1 MAADRFDVGQP
12 IMAADPLSS
21 GSSRLKSRLRAG
33 LPASQGETLSLAEAR
48 RIALAAQGF
57 DRPRPGDTVCIRRVR
72 RTIRQLGLIQIDC
85 VNVLVPAHYQVLFSR
100 LGPYDRR
107 LLDELLYKRREFT
120 EQWAHEASIIPMATW
135 PLLRQRMETHRV
147 RPWPFAKTMERHPE
161 YVAWVLEEVRARG
174 PLGAE
179 TLDHPPEL
187 SASLQWSWSKS
198 VPRAVLEAHFGR
210 GLLAIADRRGNFA
223 RLYDL
228 AERVIPA
235 EHLTRRMEPAEARR
249 ELIRIAAR
257 AHGIGT
263 AADLA
268 DYFRMPVRDARQPI
282 ADLAEAGE
290 LREIRVEGWREPAWL
305 HRDAKP
311 LRRDDAAALL
321 SPFDPVV
328 WFRPRLLR
336 LFGFDH
342 RFEIFVPADKRRWGC
357 YVLPFLMGDR
367 LVARV
372 DLRNDREGRRLLV
385 LGAWK
390 EADVDTRAVAQ
401 ALAAELRTLASWL
414 ELESVKVERRGD
426 LARTLAATFRS
437 S

>member
-1 MAADRFDVGQP
+1 MSVEP
-12 IMAADPLSS
+12 V
-21 GSSRLKSRLRAG
+21 
-33 LPASQGETLSLAEAR
+33 SLTEAR

-57 DRPRPGDTVCIRRVR
+57 EKPRPARPGIRDVR
-72 RTIRQLGLIQIDC
+72 AVIQRLGLIQIDC
-85 VNVLVPAHYQVLFSR
+85 VTVLVPAHYQVLFSR

-107 LLDELLYKRREFT
+107 QLDDLIHKRHEFT
-120 EQWAHEASIIPMATW
+120 EQWAHEASIIPVKMW
-135 PLLRQRMETHRV
+135 PLLRHRMANHRV
-147 RPWPFAKTMERHPE
+147 RPWPFAKTMEEHPE

-179 TLDHPPEL
+179 TLDYPESL
-187 SASLQWSWSKS
+187 SGALDYSWSPS

-210 GLLAIADRRGNFA
+210 GLLAVAGRRDSMA

-235 EHLTRRMEPAEARR
+235 EHLAVEVEPAAARR

-282 ADLAEAGE
+282 AELTGTGE
-290 LREIRVEGWREPAWL
+290 LRQVKVEGWREPAFL

-311 LRRDDAAALL
+311 LRRGDVATLL

-342 RFEIFVPADKRRWGC
+342 RFEIFTPKHKRRWGC

-372 DLRNDREGRRLLV
+372 DLKTDRNARRLLV
-385 LGAWK
+385 LAAWK
-390 EADVDTRAVAQ
+390 ESGIDTPAVAE
-401 ALAAELRTLASWL
+401 ALALELRTLAGWL
-414 ELESVKVERRGD
+414 GLEAVKVQRGGD
-426 LARTLAATFRS
+426 FARPLAATLRS
-437 S
+437 P